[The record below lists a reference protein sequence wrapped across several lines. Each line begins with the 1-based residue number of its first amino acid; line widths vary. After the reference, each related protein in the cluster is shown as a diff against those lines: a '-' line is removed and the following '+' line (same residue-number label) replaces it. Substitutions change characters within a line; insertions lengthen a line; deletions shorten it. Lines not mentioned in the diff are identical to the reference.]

1 MSGKKSTRRI
11 FMQLLG
17 LSATGSLLSTKALAG
32 FTHDAEILKLNTA
45 QQQFMIRYGQWM
57 DEFIEVIR
65 IQKSNPENPENN
77 NKMIAL
83 TERAGEFKPELS
95 KFMKDDKF
103 QLIYKASIERMT
115 KEI

>member
-1 MSGKKSTRRI
+1 
-11 FMQLLG
+11 MQLLG
-17 LSATGSLLSTKALAG
+17 LSATGSLLGTKALAG
-32 FTHDAEILKLNTA
+32 FTNDAEILKLNPE

-65 IQKSNPENPENN
+65 VQKKDPGNKENN
-77 NKMIAL
+77 KKMIAL
-83 TERAGEFKPELS
+83 TERAGELKPELTE
-95 KFMKDDKF
+95 FMKDEKF